1 MALVN
6 IAVNKE
12 PTVPMP
18 SKTNMAPLGLLS
30 RAVNMSATVNS
41 EKADMEQFYEN
52 MFQQGR
58 ETWWLCTTEEMW
70 EAISPTAIDGNKNLP
85 TTLRGDMYQ
94 PGFDK
99 LILCPSPT
107 MALTTLVYHVTEGH
121 VVPRNTMRA
130 KMFCWQPNDVQQRH
144 RLALQIINFFNRGYH
159 MFTQMQVETN
169 KWYNFTMDEQ
179 ASSQLW
185 DIELAANSS
194 ASNIYEQ
201 MITTWSWNNGWIWS
215 FNNVIALKMIT
226 NTEHLWYPALLTALE
241 YSGLQMIQHVDPTL
255 QKQLH
260 DLLALQHPLNSGMQL
275 PYYGA
280 KTIER
285 IRGNSQLWQHVMKF
299 NFEEFTVRFNEYH
312 GKDSNM
318 GVNVEED
325 DGELNKEY
333 D

>member
-1 MALVN
+1 
-6 IAVNKE
+6 
-12 PTVPMP
+12 
-18 SKTNMAPLGLLS
+18 
-30 RAVNMSATVNS
+30 MSATVNS

-70 EAISPTAIDGNKNLP
+70 EAISPTAIQGNKNLP
-85 TTLRGDMYQ
+85 TTLRGNMYQ

-121 VVPRNTMRA
+121 VAPRNTMRA

-169 KWYNFTMDEQ
+169 KWHNFTMDEQ

-185 DIELAANSS
+185 DIELAVNSS

-201 MITTWSWNNGWIWS
+201 MITTWSWNNGWIWP

-226 NTEHLWYPALLTALE
+226 NTAHLWYPALLTALE
-241 YSGLQMIQHVDPTL
+241 YSGLQMIQHLDPTL
-255 QKQLH
+255 
-260 DLLALQHPLNSGMQL
+260 
-275 PYYGA
+275 
-280 KTIER
+280 
-285 IRGNSQLWQHVMKF
+285 
-299 NFEEFTVRFNEYH
+299 
-312 GKDSNM
+312 
-318 GVNVEED
+318 
-325 DGELNKEY
+325 
-333 D
+333 